1 MDCENQI
8 IEYTNQKNFQNNVQL
23 IQKVKKRLCEKQY
36 QATLGIGSLFYAFI
50 GFIFKV
56 SNNDMDDWN
65 IPNYLFYTVL
75 GYYLIYCFYIIDQY
89 LVISSVYDEIS
100 KQNVVSF
107 SITIEVSLKDEFK
120 KQNFNKNLLDKISFK
135 NTKLHVFGFVLFL
148 LHLFYVIL
156 CLQNDTQAF
165 IFLLI
170 IFTGYYINIAVY
182 FVVFIRNSFKFASKL
197 LKKQTTQPK
206 IEHLNEEM
214 CCICLV
220 QFEENDSIQQYSC
233 CSNLFHQECI
243 ESWKQV
249 KNSCPLCRCLI

>member
-1 MDCENQI
+1 MFGFIIKLELDQIVQILLQNEESQSINNLVVNRHLKKPQLEIDCENQI
-8 IEYTNQKNFQNNVQL
+8 IEYTNQNNFQNNVLL

-56 SNNDMDDWN
+56 SNNEMDDWN
-65 IPNYLFYTVL
+65 IPNFLFYTVL

-120 KQNFNKNLLDKISFK
+120 KQSFNKNLLEKISFK
-135 NTKLHVFGFVLFL
+135 NAKIHVFGFILFL
-148 LHLFYVIL
+148 LHL
-156 CLQNDTQAF
+156 
-165 IFLLI
+165 
-170 IFTGYYINIAVY
+170 VY
-182 FVVFIRNSFKFASKL
+182 
-197 LKKQTTQPK
+197 KQKIQPE
-206 IEHLNEEM
+206 IHNLNEET
-214 CCICLV
+214 CCFCLV
-220 QFEENDSIQQYSC
+220 QFQENDSIQQYSC
-233 CSNLFHQECI
+233 CSNIFHQECI